1 MDPIGR
7 ALDLLH
13 DEYLSKAKEE
23 LDKLVSVGSSVFDYQ
38 QPSRKRLIVPQV
50 TEAEENLFRI
60 KAVPSHQPRP
70 LGDVI
75 TDAEHIFTA
84 RTQVN
89 HPRFLAF
96 IPAVPSPVSWLG
108 GVIND
113 AYNTF
118 CSTWAASPGVNA
130 VEVSLCGW
138 LALQIGLPSD
148 AGGVFTSGGSMANLT
163 ALVMAR
169 HQKLGNDLRARAL
182 GVAYISDQA
191 HFCIKKGLHIMGL
204 FPEQIRV
211 LPSDIRG
218 CMKIS
223 ELRKAVQDDVQKRKL
238 PFLVVATCGT
248 TNTGGIDQLGEIADL
263 AETFGM
269 WLHVDGA
276 YGASVSLC
284 QPRRHLVRDL
294 ARADSVAWDAHKWL
308 FQTYGC
314 GIVLARNKAHLRTTF
329 ATTADYI
336 RDLDIQEERPNL
348 LDYSMELTRPARHM
362 KLWFTLQTLG
372 LDVLSSMINQGFET
386 AELFEQHLRQMPS
399 WEIMSPASLAILT
412 FRCHPQ
418 GWSDIKTDQLNESIS
433 LELRKNNIAL
443 IATTKIGDAVCLRAC
458 MINNT
463 ITSQDIAEICA
474 ALDRTAQR
482 CGASPE
488 TNK

>member
-7 ALDLLH
+7 SLDLLH
-13 DEYLSKAKEE
+13 DQYLSKAKEE

-60 KAVPSHQPRP
+60 KAVPSRQPRP

-284 QPRRHLVRDL
+284 QPRRHL
-294 ARADSVAWDAHKWL
+294 
-308 FQTYGC
+308 
-314 GIVLARNKAHLRTTF
+314 
-329 ATTADYI
+329 
-336 RDLDIQEERPNL
+336 ERPNL

-458 MINNT
+458 MIDNT

-482 CGASPE
+482 DEESC
-488 TNK
+488 